1 MAIEWIDVTINGS
14 DYEYQISAFSEH
26 ERHRPRARIRYS
38 AFNEDG
44 YGVQEVEEEWREG
57 PPPTLNK

>member
-1 MAIEWIDVTINGS
+1 MAIEWIDVTIYGS

-38 AFNEDG
+38 ALDEGG
-44 YGVQEVEEEWREG
+44 YTVQEVEEAWREG
-57 PPPTLNK
+57 PPPDFKK